1 MSYMDKKGF
10 YQILFIILLGG
21 LFLSVVLSSM
31 VGAASISFTEA
42 VQILLSKIPFAERIF
57 NNTFEKSHVLIMF
70 NIRLPRIFLSALVG
84 MGLSVVGAAMQGM
97 FKNPMADPGV
107 LGVSSG
113 AALGAAIAISLGVQ
127 KFVFG
132 IGIITLFAFMGAI
145 ITTVIVYSISRV
157 GGKIPT
163 VNLLLSGVA
172 VSFLFSSLISVIM
185 IFNREKMENIVMWT
199 MGSISAASWKQ
210 VAVVAPVV
218 LLGTLAIFIYAK
230 DLNLLSTGSDTA
242 LSLGV
247 DVEKTKKILLVIS
260 SVLIGACVS
269 VSGVVGFVGL
279 IIPHIIR
286 LVLGSDHRVV
296 LPFSAIIGA
305 IFLVLC
311 DTMARNLVPP
321 SEIPVGVITS
331 IFGAPFFIYL
341 LIKSKRKVI

>member
-1 MSYMDKKGF
+1 MSYMDKKVF
-10 YQILFIILLGG
+10 YQILFIILLAG
-21 LFLSVVLSSM
+21 LFFTVVLSSM
-31 VGAASISFTEA
+31 MGAASISFTEA
-42 VQILLSKIPFAERIF
+42 IGIFLSRIPLLGNLF
-57 NNTFEKSHVLIMF
+57 NTPYEKSHILIIF
-70 NIRLPRIFLSALVG
+70 NIRLPRILLAAVVG

-113 AALGAAIAISLGVQ
+113 AALGAAIAISMGMQ
-127 KFVFG
+127 KFIFG
-132 IGIITLFAFMGAI
+132 IGLVTLFSFIGAI
-145 ITTVIVYSISRV
+145 ATTVIVYSISRV
-157 GGKIPT
+157 GGKLPT

-172 VSFLFSSLISVIM
+172 VSFLFSSVISIIM
-185 IFNREKMENIVMWT
+185 IFDRNKMENIVMWT

-210 VAVVAPVV
+210 VAIIAPVV

-247 DVEKTKKILLVIS
+247 EVEKTKKILLVIS
-260 SVLIGACVS
+260 SVLVGACVS

-286 LVLGSDHRVV
+286 LVLGSDHRIV
-296 LPFSAIIGA
+296 LPFSAVTGA

-311 DTMARNLVPP
+311 DTMARSLVPP
-321 SEIPVGVITS
+321 SEIPVGAITS

-341 LIKSKRKVI
+341 LMKSKRKVI